1 MDWIGQL
8 IIILLLLLYCGVMM
22 LVEYMYVSIRSI
34 YSLVFVLLNVVV
46 VYINEND
53 EGV

>member
-1 MDWIGQL
+1 
-8 IIILLLLLYCGVMM
+8 MM
-22 LVEYMYVSIRSI
+22 LVEYVYVSIRSI
-34 YSLVFVLLNVVV
+34 YSLIFVLLNVVV